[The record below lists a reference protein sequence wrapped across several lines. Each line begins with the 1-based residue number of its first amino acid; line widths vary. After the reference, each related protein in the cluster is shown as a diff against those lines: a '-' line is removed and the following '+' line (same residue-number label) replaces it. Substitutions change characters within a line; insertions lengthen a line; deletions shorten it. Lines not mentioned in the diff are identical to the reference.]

1 MVEIYRN
8 LPLRFNLQIF
18 STFKIWLRTWDCYN
32 ITFIVRS
39 GSSQSI
45 LTRSLPRLGRTGSGD
60 DRIPGETNFSSQLGC
75 RDQIYWAELYLELIQ
90 GALFRQFA
98 RWWESHSSST
108 KLLISSNNFIQRH
121 LIGNLNTKPTSNLS
135 LLSVKDSGG
144 WKLFFS
150 PSTVNIT
157 SDEIGWRLRGWKL
170 LNISNSR
177 GELYKALH
185 NF

>member
-1 MVEIYRN
+1 MYRN
-8 LPLRFNLQIF
+8 LPSRFNLQIF

-121 LIGNLNTKPTSNLS
+121 LIGNLNTKPTTNLS
-135 LLSVKDSGG
+135 SYLWEIVLLS
-144 WKLFFS
+144 LHH
-150 PSTVNIT
+150 VNIT

-177 GELYKALH
+177 LKLYKALH

>member
-1 MVEIYRN
+1 MGEIYRN
-8 LPLRFNLQIF
+8 LPSRFILQIF

-32 ITFIVRS
+32 ITFIVN
-39 GSSQSI
+39 SSQCWQG
-45 LTRSLPRLGRTGSGD
+45 RSPDWR
-60 DRIPGETNFSSQLGC
+60 SQMTLIFWVLKTERRC
-75 RDQIYWAELYLELIQ
+75 KDQIYWAELYLELIQ
-90 GALFRQFA
+90 RALFRQFA

-108 KLLISSNNFIQRH
+108 KLVISTNNFIQRH
-121 LIGNLNTKPTSNLS
+121 LIGNLNTKPTTNLYHP
-135 LLSVKDSGG
+135 LSVKDSGG

-177 GELYKALH
+177 LELYKALH

>member
-1 MVEIYRN
+1 MYRN
-8 LPLRFNLQIF
+8 LPSRFNLQIF

-45 LTRSLPRLGRTGSGD
+45 LTRSLPRLWLTGSGD

-98 RWWESHSSST
+98 RWWESHSSNT

-121 LIGNLNTKPTSNLS
+121 LIGNLNTKPTTNLS
-135 LLSVKDSGG
+135 SYLWEIVLLS
-144 WKLFFS
+144 LHH
-150 PSTVNIT
+150 VNIT

-177 GELYKALH
+177 LKLYKALH